1 MDSGT
6 GMEKHDILFL
16 CCFFR
21 SFSRLHTV
29 RQVLSKGW
37 EISGLKLRVLG
48 FFLYLFNICNI
59 YISIIL
65 KIV

>member
-6 GMEKHDILFL
+6 GTEKHDILFL

-29 RQVLSKGW
+29 RQVLLKGW
-37 EISGLKLRVLG
+37 ERSVLRLRVLG
-48 FFLYLFNICNI
+48 FLYLFNICNI

>member
-6 GMEKHDILFL
+6 GTEKHDILFL

-21 SFSRLHTV
+21 SFSQLHTV
-29 RQVLSKGW
+29 RQVHSKGW
-37 EISGLKLRVLG
+37 ERSVLRFRVLG
-48 FFLYLFNICNI
+48 FLYLFNICNI
-59 YISIIL
+59 KISIIL

>member
-6 GMEKHDILFL
+6 GTEKHDILFL

-21 SFSRLHTV
+21 SFSQLHTV
-29 RQVLSKGW
+29 RQVLSNGW
-37 EISGLKLRVLG
+37 ERSVLRFRVLG
-48 FFLYLFNICNI
+48 FLYLFNICNI